1 MNPISTLKQLD
12 VLFDSSKTEEVVLF
26 LHDYACPIS
35 SRAYQQMSRLDA
47 VVNLIDVAK
56 FKDLTVNIAE
66 RTSVVHES
74 PQVII
79 LRNGISKWD
88 ASHFAITERRV
99 KNVLT
104 ADTNL

>member
-79 LRNGISKWD
+79 LQNGISKWD
-88 ASHFAITERRV
+88 TAHFGITERRV
-99 KNVLT
+99 KNALT
-104 ADTNL
+104 ADANL

>member
-1 MNPISTLKQLD
+1 MNPISTLDQLD
-12 VLFDSSKTEEVVLF
+12 VLFGSSNMEEVVLF

-35 SRAYQQMSRLDA
+35 SRAYLQMSRLDA

-88 ASHFAITERRV
+88 ASH
-99 KNVLT
+99 KNALT
-104 ADTNL
+104 ADANL

>member
-1 MNPISTLKQLD
+1 MNPIITLNQLD
-12 VLFDSSKTEEVVLF
+12 VLFDSSNAEEVVLF
-26 LHDYACPIS
+26 LHDYECPIS

-56 FKDLTVNIAE
+56 FKDLTVTIAE

-79 LRNGISKWD
+79 LRNGVSEWD
-88 ASHFAITERRV
+88 ASHSGITEKRV
-99 KNVLT
+99 QNALAT
-104 ADTNL
+104 DSNF

>member
-1 MNPISTLKQLD
+1 MNPISTLDQLD
-12 VLFDSSKTEEVVLF
+12 VLFGSSNMEEVVLF

-35 SRAYQQMSRLDA
+35 SRAYLQMSRLDA

-99 KNVLT
+99 KNALT
-104 ADTNL
+104 ADANL